1 MVGFFRFDHLRVRPL
16 TLHVLQWGSFFNP
29 GRSFALYLAHLGEA
43 CQLRSIPHYW
53 YMAALRGVSKD
64 ISLICGE
71 ACQLLNIPHYR
82 YMASARGVAKG
93 LENAHD
99 LSIKLGNYIPMD
111 LSRMLI
117 DRETLSSENGRIS
130 YMP

>member
-29 GRSFALYLAHLGEA
+29 GRSLALYLAHLGEA

-64 ISLICGE
+64 ISLIWGRHASCLTYHIIGIWLLPE
-71 ACQLLNIPHYR
+71 ALLKGSRTLMIYR
-82 YMASARGVAKG
+82 LNWGTTSPWIFLVC
-93 LENAHD
+93 
-99 LSIKLGNYIPMD
+99 
-111 LSRMLI
+111 
-117 DRETLSSENGRIS
+117 
-130 YMP
+130 